1 MSVSSPTTLHAF
13 LSGIDAKPLKALSQ
27 NFLIDGNVVR
37 KIADAVAV
45 EPGETVLEIGPGPG
59 ALTEELLKR
68 GAKVFAIEK
77 DPKFAKALERLQTE
91 DGRLNTYEAD
101 VLEFDF
107 SRLPGSLKVAA
118 NLPYHITTPILEI
131 LCRERARFSSAL
143 LMMQKEVAERITAK
157 PGSKEI
163 SSLTLFLQLFAKPSI
178 AVNVS
183 ERCFYPA
190 PKVASSVVRLDFH
203 EPPIA
208 DPEPLVAWIRKAYQ
222 QRRKMLR
229 STLGIQG
236 EWGTLRP
243 EALSLSDWLQ
253 LFSATSP

>member
-1 MSVSSPTTLHAF
+1 MSISSPTALHAF

-27 NFLIDGNVVR
+27 NFLIDANIVR
-37 KIADAVAV
+37 KIADAVDAR
-45 EPGETVLEIGPGPG
+45 PGEAILEIGPGPG
-59 ALTEELLKR
+59 ALTEELLGR
-68 GAKVFAIEK
+68 GAKIIAIEK

-91 DGRLNTYEAD
+91 DGRLTVYEAD

-107 SRLPGSLKVAA
+107 SLLSGPLKVAA

-131 LCRERARFSSAL
+131 LSEERARFTSAH

-163 SSLTLFLQLFAKPSI
+163 SSLTLFLQLFAKLSI
-178 AVNVS
+178 ALNVS

-203 EPPIA
+203 EPPLA
-208 DPEPLVAWIRKAYQ
+208 DPKPLVAWIRKAYQ

-229 STLGIQG
+229 STLGIPGKMG
-236 EWGTLRP
+236 ELRP

-253 LFSATSP
+253 LFSATFP